1 MKQIQ
6 WKQWK
11 KILKKTK
18 TFQKLKSNEQ
28 NFEESQPTPTN
39 KKIIR
44 TEKTMNLLI
53 FNMYIPLNQSF
64 KFWFVKK
71 YRQETWNAD

>member
-1 MKQIQ
+1 MKQIHESNE
-6 WKQWK
+6 K

-28 NFEESQPTPTN
+28 NFEESQPTPAN

-44 TEKTMNLLI
+44 TEKTVNLLI
-53 FNMYIPLNQSF
+53 FNIYIPLNQSF
-64 KFWFVKK
+64 KF
-71 YRQETWNAD
+71 

>member
-1 MKQIQ
+1 MKAM
-6 WKQWK
+6 KK

-28 NFEESQPTPTN
+28 NFEESQPTPAN

-44 TEKTMNLLI
+44 AEKTVNLLI
-53 FNMYIPLNQSF
+53 FNIYIPLNQSF
-64 KFWFVKK
+64 KF
-71 YRQETWNAD
+71 